1 MCWCLLLRKTYW
13 YVHVPNAQL
22 LTLVKYGVDVNSPVV
37 NILVLLQI
45 QNQLSSIE
53 RRLPLFVLAP
63 WESYH
68 ARLELCNDMNLKNP
82 QTVFGNI
89 RMLQQHATDGGNRN
103 NAWKW
108 ECSSKTNQDKY
119 FIMLKI
125 LQTSHDKENSRA
137 FPATNS
143 LNKLELRDITTT
155 CIRRRSEI

>member
-1 MCWCLLLRKTYW
+1 
-13 YVHVPNAQL
+13 
-22 LTLVKYGVDVNSPVV
+22 
-37 NILVLLQI
+37 
-45 QNQLSSIE
+45 
-53 RRLPLFVLAP
+53 
-63 WESYH
+63 
-68 ARLELCNDMNLKNP
+68 MNLKNP